1 MTDHLCPICYESH
14 NGPINGVWPFESSE
28 PCWPVDQ
35 IWRWPC
41 GHGVHAKCIAQTRMS
56 LLTLDGPCYVCR
68 HPCHGGALS
77 NFMRAF
83 PFKGLR
89 ETLNRVPDDVA
100 SPQQVLAEPI
110 PFVAAL
116 CCPRIVGPIDGRFET
131 LTGDRR
137 MSYMGK
143 NHSGSLHWTC
153 MTCQREVRFAGLST
167 VVPPRHACLQ
177 HGPMCYVL
185 DAFKTSM
192 GVEQV
197 SRYWSCCDATQQD
210 DVPLP
215 IRHINPPEG
224 VILDTPLINEQGQV
238 VVETIV
244 DSQSE
249 DDLGLEPH
257 ERGDRGAPVIPA
269 NMEIDGTHEESE
281 DEWGSSDDSGE
292 TYPSD
297 ADIELEMEMDGVY
310 RSAAAAENQTDA
322 ENVMDDAD
330 APRLLEDD
338 LLAELIPPA
347 GYRYPAVIA
356 VPAVITPR
364 DIDEVAHMER
374 MLQSY
379 DTTEDEFALEAML
392 SQYE

>member
-1 MTDHLCPICYESH
+1 
-14 NGPINGVWPFESSE
+14 
-28 PCWPVDQ
+28 
-35 IWRWPC
+35 
-41 GHGVHAKCIAQTRMS
+41 
-56 LLTLDGPCYVCR
+56 
-68 HPCHGGALS
+68 
-77 NFMRAF
+77 
-83 PFKGLR
+83 
-89 ETLNRVPDDVA
+89 
-100 SPQQVLAEPI
+100 
-110 PFVAAL
+110 
-116 CCPRIVGPIDGRFET
+116 
-131 LTGDRR
+131 
-137 MSYMGK
+137 
-143 NHSGSLHWTC
+143 

-185 DAFKTSM
+185 DAFRS
-192 GVEQV
+192 GVVEHV
-197 SRYWSCCDATQQD
+197 GRYWSCCDATQQD

-215 IRHINPPEG
+215 IRHMYPPEG
-224 VILDTPLINEQGQV
+224 FILDTPLINEQGQV
-238 VVETIV
+238 MVETIV

-297 ADIELEMEMDGVY
+297 ADIELDMDMD
-310 RSAAAAENQTDA
+310 RAFRAAAAAENQTDA

-347 GYRYPAVIA
+347 GYLHS

>member
-1 MTDHLCPICYESH
+1 
-14 NGPINGVWPFESSE
+14 
-28 PCWPVDQ
+28 
-35 IWRWPC
+35 
-41 GHGVHAKCIAQTRMS
+41 
-56 LLTLDGPCYVCR
+56 
-68 HPCHGGALS
+68 
-77 NFMRAF
+77 
-83 PFKGLR
+83 
-89 ETLNRVPDDVA
+89 
-100 SPQQVLAEPI
+100 
-110 PFVAAL
+110 
-116 CCPRIVGPIDGRFET
+116 
-131 LTGDRR
+131 
-137 MSYMGK
+137 
-143 NHSGSLHWTC
+143 
-153 MTCQREVRFAGLST
+153 
-167 VVPPRHACLQ
+167 
-177 HGPMCYVL
+177 MCYVL
-185 DAFKTSM
+185 DAFKTNM
-192 GVEQV
+192 GVEHV
-197 SRYWSCCDATQQD
+197 GRYWSCCDATQQD

-281 DEWGSSDDSGE
+281 DDSSDDSGE

-297 ADIELEMEMDGVY
+297 ADIELEMEMDGTY

-347 GYRYPAVIA
+347 GYLHS
-356 VPAVITPR
+356 VPAVIIPGG
-364 DIDEVAHMER
+364 IDEVAQMER

-379 DTTEDEFALEAML
+379 DTTEEEFALEAML

>member
-1 MTDHLCPICYESH
+1 
-14 NGPINGVWPFESSE
+14 
-28 PCWPVDQ
+28 
-35 IWRWPC
+35 
-41 GHGVHAKCIAQTRMS
+41 
-56 LLTLDGPCYVCR
+56 
-68 HPCHGGALS
+68 
-77 NFMRAF
+77 
-83 PFKGLR
+83 
-89 ETLNRVPDDVA
+89 
-100 SPQQVLAEPI
+100 
-110 PFVAAL
+110 
-116 CCPRIVGPIDGRFET
+116 
-131 LTGDRR
+131 
-137 MSYMGK
+137 
-143 NHSGSLHWTC
+143 
-153 MTCQREVRFAGLST
+153 
-167 VVPPRHACLQ
+167 
-177 HGPMCYVL
+177 MCYVL

-215 IRHINPPEG
+215 IRHMYPPEG
-224 VILDTPLINEQGQV
+224 IILDTPLINEQGQV

-269 NMEIDGTHEESE
+269 NMEIDGTL
-281 DEWGSSDDSGE
+281 DELTSADGSSDDTGE

-297 ADIELEMEMDGVY
+297 ADIELEMEMDGIDGY
-310 RSAAAAENQTDA
+310 RSAAAAENQMPA

-347 GYRYPAVIA
+347 GYRHS
-356 VPAVITPR
+356 VPAVITPE
-364 DIDEVAHMER
+364 DIDEVAQMER
-374 MLQSY
+374 ILQSY
-379 DTTEDEFALEAML
+379 DTTEEEFALEAML

>member
-1 MTDHLCPICYESH
+1 
-14 NGPINGVWPFESSE
+14 
-28 PCWPVDQ
+28 
-35 IWRWPC
+35 
-41 GHGVHAKCIAQTRMS
+41 
-56 LLTLDGPCYVCR
+56 
-68 HPCHGGALS
+68 
-77 NFMRAF
+77 
-83 PFKGLR
+83 
-89 ETLNRVPDDVA
+89 
-100 SPQQVLAEPI
+100 
-110 PFVAAL
+110 
-116 CCPRIVGPIDGRFET
+116 
-131 LTGDRR
+131 
-137 MSYMGK
+137 
-143 NHSGSLHWTC
+143 
-153 MTCQREVRFAGLST
+153 
-167 VVPPRHACLQ
+167 
-177 HGPMCYVL
+177 MCYVL

-215 IRHINPPEG
+215 IHHMYPSQGTDE
-224 VILDTPLINEQGQV
+224 LIVLEALVPNI
-238 VVETIV
+238 VETIA

-281 DEWGSSDDSGE
+281 DDSSDDSGE

-347 GYRYPAVIA
+347 GYLHS

-364 DIDEVAHMER
+364 DIDEVAQMER

-379 DTTEDEFALEAML
+379 DTTEEEFALEAML

>member
-14 NGPINGVWPFESSE
+14 NGPINGVWPFASSE

-143 NHSGSLHWTC
+143 NHSGSLHWAC

-185 DAFKTSM
+185 DAFKTNM
-192 GVEQV
+192 GVEHV
-197 SRYWSCCDATQQD
+197 GRYWSCCDATQQD

-215 IRHINPPEG
+215 IHHMYPSQGTDE
-224 VILDTPLINEQGQV
+224 LIVLEALVPNI
-238 VVETIV
+238 VETIA

-269 NMEIDGTHEESE
+269 NMEIDGTL
-281 DEWGSSDDSGE
+281 DELTSADGSSDDSGE

-297 ADIELEMEMDGVY
+297 ADIELDMDMDRAF

-364 DIDEVAHMER
+364 DIDEVAQMER
-374 MLQSY
+374 ILQSY
-379 DTTEDEFALEAML
+379 DTAEEEIALEAML

>member
-1 MTDHLCPICYESH
+1 
-14 NGPINGVWPFESSE
+14 
-28 PCWPVDQ
+28 
-35 IWRWPC
+35 
-41 GHGVHAKCIAQTRMS
+41 
-56 LLTLDGPCYVCR
+56 
-68 HPCHGGALS
+68 
-77 NFMRAF
+77 
-83 PFKGLR
+83 
-89 ETLNRVPDDVA
+89 
-100 SPQQVLAEPI
+100 
-110 PFVAAL
+110 
-116 CCPRIVGPIDGRFET
+116 
-131 LTGDRR
+131 
-137 MSYMGK
+137 
-143 NHSGSLHWTC
+143 

-281 DEWGSSDDSGE
+281 DDSSDDSGE

-297 ADIELEMEMDGVY
+297 ADIELEMEMDGTY

-347 GYRYPAVIA
+347 GYRHS
-356 VPAVITPR
+356 VPAVITPE
-364 DIDEVAHMER
+364 DIDEVAQMER
-374 MLQSY
+374 ILQSY
-379 DTTEDEFALEAML
+379 DTAEEEIALEAML

>member
-1 MTDHLCPICYESH
+1 
-14 NGPINGVWPFESSE
+14 
-28 PCWPVDQ
+28 
-35 IWRWPC
+35 
-41 GHGVHAKCIAQTRMS
+41 
-56 LLTLDGPCYVCR
+56 
-68 HPCHGGALS
+68 
-77 NFMRAF
+77 
-83 PFKGLR
+83 
-89 ETLNRVPDDVA
+89 
-100 SPQQVLAEPI
+100 
-110 PFVAAL
+110 
-116 CCPRIVGPIDGRFET
+116 
-131 LTGDRR
+131 
-137 MSYMGK
+137 
-143 NHSGSLHWTC
+143 
-153 MTCQREVRFAGLST
+153 
-167 VVPPRHACLQ
+167 
-177 HGPMCYVL
+177 MCYVL

-238 VVETIV
+238 MVETIV

-281 DEWGSSDDSGE
+281 DDSSDDSGE

-297 ADIELEMEMDGVY
+297 ADIELDMDMH
-310 RSAAAAENQTDA
+310 RAFRAAAAAENQTDA

-338 LLAELIPPA
+338 LLTRRMQ
-347 GYRYPAVIA
+347 GT